1 MRTDRGWRRFYAT
14 GWLVS
19 AGITAVA
26 FRQWQAYVREVE
38 ERAEE
43 AERTREEMA
52 RRRGVE
58 ERLRIAR
65 DLHDSLTHSI
75 SVIRLQA
82 GVAVHLARKHGHD
95 VPEALLAI
103 QEASVDAIH
112 ELRSTLDTLRRDDEP
127 NGHGLDRVGFLVER
141 AEASGV
147 STHLEVRGSARELP
161 PEVDRTAYRIV
172 QEGLTNVGRHA
183 GDATADIRVTYGP
196 DFLTI
201 EVEDDGRKLNEAPVP
216 GLGLVGMRERVT
228 ALGGSLC
235 TGPRPDRGFAVRA
248 QLPTP
253 DAS

>member
-19 AGITAVA
+19 AGIMGVA

-52 RRRGVE
+52 RRRAVE

-82 GVAVHLARKHGHD
+82 GVAVHLARKHGEE

-103 QEASVDAIH
+103 HEASVDAIR
-112 ELRSTLDTLRRDDEP
+112 ELRATLDTLRREDEP
-127 NGHGLDRVGFLVER
+127 NGHGVDRLPHLVQR

-147 STHLEVRGSARELP
+147 PTRLQVRGAPRDVP
-161 PEVDRTAYRIV
+161 PDVDRAAYRIV
-172 QEGLTNVGRHA
+172 QEGLNNVGRHA
-183 GDATADIRVTYGP
+183 
-196 DFLTI
+196 
-201 EVEDDGRKLNEAPVP
+201 
-216 GLGLVGMRERVT
+216 
-228 ALGGSLC
+228 
-235 TGPRPDRGFAVRA
+235 
-248 QLPTP
+248 
-253 DAS
+253 